1 MSPEFLTIG
10 MFATL
15 ILFIVLGLPLA
26 YSLAG
31 TAVIYGLIE
40 NGFNVDGLLG
50 FYINNAWG
58 TMNNFVLVA
67 VPLFILMA
75 QLLDRAKIS
84 DALFEALYVVMGPI
98 KGGLGLAV
106 IFVCVIL
113 AATTGIVGASVV
125 GMALLAG
132 PKLLEKGYNKEMSAG
147 LICSGGT
154 LGILIPP
161 SIMLV
166 VYGGLTGLKETS
178 VGALFAA
185 AILPGL
191 LLSFLYMAYVFIMCQ
206 VKPTYGP
213 PISKKEASGYSARQ
227 KMWMVIKS
235 MVPPLVLI
243 FAVMGTILGGIAT
256 PSEAA
261 GVGVMGAAILAI
273 ARGSFNWTV
282 VYDSCKATLRTTS
295 MVMILVLFGNLFS
308 ATFLFVGGGDVITDL
323 LIGGDLQPAMV
334 LFIMLFAVFHNG
346 HVHRL
351 GGNPFGLPPGFHAG
365 LSGAWLQSPVVLDA
379 DLHRFADFIFN
390 PSLRLCAVLF
400 CRRRARRKIPDDG
413 NLQRSA
419 AVHLPAGY
427 WRSVLH
433 PLSVNHHLYSKRH
446 FQLIV
451 SDKWS
456 LSRTTKIAGLYF
468 DCCPGAL
475 YLPPSGLEGIGNF
488 HRHRKRV
495 TIRKHLINI
504 PRYS

>member
-1 MSPEFLTIG
+1 MSPELLTIG
-10 MFATL
+10 MFSTL
-15 ILFIVLGLPLA
+15 IVFIVLGLPLA

-40 NGFNVDGLLG
+40 NGFNIDGLLG
-50 FYINNAWG
+50 FFINNAWG

-84 DALFEALYVVMGPI
+84 DALFEALYVVMGSI

-125 GMALLAG
+125 SMALLAG
-132 PKLLEKGYNKEMSAG
+132 PKLLEKGYNKKMAAG

-166 VYGGLTGLKETS
+166 VFGGLTGLKETS

-191 LLSFLYMAYVFIMCQ
+191 LLSFLYMAYVYIMCQ
-206 VKPTYGP
+206 VKPAYGP
-213 PISKKEASGYSARQ
+213 PISKQEASKYSAQQ

-243 FAVMGTILGGIAT
+243 FAVMGTILGGVAT

-261 GVGVMGAAILAI
+261 GVGVLGAAILAG
-273 ARGSFNWTV
+273 ARRNLNWHV
-282 VYDSCKATLRTTS
+282 VFESCKSTLRTTS

-308 ATFLFVGGGDVITDL
+308 ATFLFVGGGDVITNL
-323 LIGGDLQPAMV
+323 LIGGNLHPMMV
-334 LFIMLFAVFHNG
+334 MFIMLFAIFI
-346 HVHRL
+346 L
-351 GGNPFGLPPGFHAG
+351 GMFIDWVAILLVCLPVYMPICIELGFNPLWFSMLICIVLQTSFLTPPFGYALFYFAGATPRGEYQMMEIYKGVLPFIGLQVIGF
-365 LSGAWLQSPVVLDA
+365 L
-379 DLHRFADFIFN
+379 I
-390 PSLRLCAVLF
+390 CVLF
-400 CRRRARRKIPDDG
+400 PSIITYIP
-413 NLQRSA
+413 
-419 AVHLPAGY
+419 
-427 WRSVLH
+427 SVIF
-433 PLSVNHHLYSKRH
+433 K
-446 FQLIV
+446 
-451 SDKWS
+451 
-456 LSRTTKIAGLYF
+456 
-468 DCCPGAL
+468 
-475 YLPPSGLEGIGNF
+475 
-488 HRHRKRV
+488 
-495 TIRKHLINI
+495 
-504 PRYS
+504 

>member
-1 MSPEFLTIG
+1 MSIELLTIG

-15 ILFIVLGLPLA
+15 ILLIVLGLPLA

-31 TAVIYGLIE
+31 TAVIFGLIE
-40 NGFNVDGLLG
+40 NGFNVDGLFG
-50 FYINNAWG
+50 FFINNAWG

-84 DALFEALYVVMGPI
+84 DALFEALYVVMGGI

-132 PKLLEKGYNKEMSAG
+132 PKLLEKGYDKKISAG
-147 LICSGGT
+147 LVCSGGT

-191 LLSFLYMAYVFIMCQ
+191 LLSLLYMSYVFIICQ
-206 VKPTYGP
+206 IKPSYGP
-213 PISKKEASGYSARQ
+213 PISKQEASGYSAQQ

-243 FAVMGTILGGIAT
+243 FAVMGTILAGIAT

-261 GVGVMGAAILAI
+261 AVGVLGAAILAFI
-273 ARGSFNWTV
+273 RRNLNWTV
-282 VYDSCKATLRTTS
+282 IFESCKATLRTTS

-308 ATFLFVGGGDVITDL
+308 AAFLFIGGGDVITDL
-323 LIGGDLQPAMV
+323 LIGGNLPPSMI
-334 LFIMLFAVFHNG
+334 LFIMLLAIFLLGMFIDWVAILLVCLPVFMPICLE
-346 HVHRL
+346 L
-351 GGNPFGLPPGFHAG
+351 GFDPLWFSMLICIVLQTSFLTPPFGYALFYFAG
-365 LSGAWLQSPVVLDA
+365 
-379 DLHRFADFIFN
+379 
-390 PSLRLCAVLF
+390 
-400 CRRRARRKIPDDG
+400 
-413 NLQRSA
+413 A
-419 AVHLPAGY
+419 APAGKY
-427 WRSVLH
+427 QMMEIYKGVL
-433 PLSVNHHLYSKRH
+433 P
-446 FQLIV
+446 FIV
-451 SDKWS
+451 
-456 LSRTTKIAGLYF
+456 LQA
-468 DCCPGAL
+468 
-475 YLPPSGLEGIGNF
+475 IG
-488 HRHRKRV
+488 V
-495 TIRKHLINI
+495 TICILFPSIITYI
-504 PRYS
+504 PSIIFK

>member
-15 ILFIVLGLPLA
+15 ILFIILGLPLA

-31 TAVIYGLIE
+31 TGVIFGLIE

-50 FYINNAWG
+50 FFINNAWG

-75 QLLDRAKIS
+75 QVLDRAKIS
-84 DALFEALYVVMGPI
+84 DALFEALYVVMGSI

-132 PKLLEKGYNKEMSAG
+132 PKLLEKGYNKKMTAG

-166 VYGGLTGLKETS
+166 VFGGLTGLKETS

-191 LLSFLYMAYVFIMCQ
+191 LLAMLYLVYVFIICQ
-206 VKPTYGP
+206 VKPSYGP
-213 PISKKEASGYSARQ
+213 AISKEEASGYSARQ

-243 FAVMGTILGGIAT
+243 FAVMGTILGGVAT

-261 GVGVMGAAILAI
+261 GVGVLGAAILAI
-273 ARGSFNWTV
+273 ARGSLNWKV
-282 VYDSCKATLRTTS
+282 IFESCKATLKTTS

-323 LIGGDLQPAMV
+323 LLGGNLHPMMV
-334 LFIMLFAVFHNG
+334 MSIMLFAIFV
-346 HVHRL
+346 L
-351 GGNPFGLPPGFHAG
+351 GMFIDWVAILLVCLPVYMPICMELGFDPLWFSMLICIVLQTSFLTPPFGYALFYFAGATPHGEYQMMDIYKGVLP
-365 LSGAWLQSPVVLDA
+365 
-379 DLHRFADFIFN
+379 FIFLQVIGVLLCFFIPAIITYI
-390 PSLRLCAVLF
+390 PSVIFR
-400 CRRRARRKIPDDG
+400 
-413 NLQRSA
+413 
-419 AVHLPAGY
+419 
-427 WRSVLH
+427 
-433 PLSVNHHLYSKRH
+433 
-446 FQLIV
+446 
-451 SDKWS
+451 
-456 LSRTTKIAGLYF
+456 
-468 DCCPGAL
+468 
-475 YLPPSGLEGIGNF
+475 
-488 HRHRKRV
+488 
-495 TIRKHLINI
+495 
-504 PRYS
+504 